1 MHKVFLPIYHY
12 FSTHKTLMY
21 ITLAVTT
28 FVFLFFGL
36 KLKYEED
43 ISRLLPTSSVES
55 QLAFTSIQLKD
66 KIYIQITS
74 AEEPLSP
81 ETLCERTD
89 EFIDLLFE
97 KDSTSHYISN
107 VLYKMEPELAINGLD
122 FVLEHLPSFVDTSAY
137 PAFEA
142 ALQPEAVEAQMWVNY
157 EQMMED
163 ETGDIT
169 RAIAYDPLN
178 LRKAVIGEAM
188 EGAINGF
195 NLINGHFFCPD
206 STVALAYLAP
216 AFRSLDS
223 KSATEFSH
231 MLKRTQ
237 KEFETAHPDVKIHAH
252 GDPIGSVS
260 NAGRIKSDLVVTVG
274 ISIVLILILIGLC
287 FRSFPFIWKLLL
299 PILYGVAFS
308 LACIYW
314 IKGGMSLMARSL
326 AYRPLAIPCRVALQQ
341 SPTPLRQN
349 CNITTSFLT
358 SDMRT
363 KIFSLTFVH

>member
-1 MHKVFLPIYHY
+1 MHKIFLPLYRY
-12 FSTHKTLMY
+12 FSGHKPLMY
-21 ITLAVTT
+21 IILTVTT
-28 FVFLFFGL
+28 LVFLFFGL
-36 KLKYEED
+36 QLKYEED
-43 ISRLLPTSSVES
+43 ISRLLPSSSVES
-55 QLAFTSIQLKD
+55 QLAFTSIELKD
-66 KIYIQITS
+66 KIYIQVTS
-74 AEEPLSP
+74 ADQPLAP

-97 KDSTSHYISN
+97 KDSSNHFISN
-107 VLYKMEPELAINGLD
+107 VLYKMEPDMAINGLD
-122 FVLEHLPSFVDTSAY
+122 FVLEHLPSFVDTTAY

-169 RAIAYDPLN
+169 QTIAYDPLN
-178 LRKAVIGEAM
+178 LRKAVLGDAM
-188 EGAINGF
+188 EGAIGNF
-195 NLINGHFFCPD
+195 NIIDGHLFCPD

-223 KSATEFSH
+223 KSSTAFSR
-231 MLKRTQ
+231 MLKRAQ
-237 KEFETAHPDVKIHAH
+237 KEFETLHPDVKVHTH

-260 NAGRIKSDLVVTVG
+260 NSRRIKSDLVVTVG

-299 PILYGVAFS
+299 PICYGVVFS

-314 IKGGMSLMARSL
+314 IKGGMSLMALGLGAVVLGVGISYCL
-326 AYRPLAIPCRVALQQ
+326 HVLIHHFFVGDPEKLLLDE
-341 SPTPLRQN
+341 STPV
-349 CNITTSFLT
+349 FLGDRK
-358 SDMRT
+358 S
-363 KIFSLTFVH
+363 VV